1 MRIDYKHRPEVYRP
15 MRALK
20 EAEDAGTLEPALLEL
35 IRIRASQLN
44 GCARCLEI
52 HAKDARA
59 MGEDPMRVDL
69 VAAWRET
76 QLYSER
82 ERAALAWTEELTLLT
97 ERTVPDELYEAT
109 RAVLSEDEVV
119 QDGASAELE
128 QLGAEIAPE
137 QWCLFDVALP
147 VGERI
152 GMLMEEWNSARS
164 GRCPCGGT
172 YSLSEDGMTGTCQL
186 LRAR

>member
-52 HAKDARA
+52 HTKDARA

-82 ERAALAWTEELTLLT
+82 ERAALAWTEELTLLA

-119 QDGASAELE
+119 QLTMAVITINAWNRL
-128 QLGAEIAPE
+128 AIA
-137 QWCLFDVALP
+137 FRAP
-147 VGERI
+147 VGLHVPRVKAPGAAEAP
-152 GMLMEEWNSARS
+152 GAAQAPGAAS
-164 GRCPCGGT
+164 
-172 YSLSEDGMTGTCQL
+172 
-186 LRAR
+186 